1 MTLFRRISFTLPRP
15 SSPPLTQ
22 LTADVAVVTFSWF
35 AVLVLSN
42 ITETFKRS
50 NSQSLLIVAIAS
62 LVNLAIMKRSG
73 LYAGRPA
80 LPRTEEISAVFVA
93 SLGGASAVAVVA
105 AFLDWHIGA
114 WEILIGWFVVFSTRT
129 LVRGLL
135 RALAAEIPGISHEE
149 RVVIVGTGDEARQI
163 ADLIADHPESRLI
176 LAGVVGNLAVAE
188 RSGLTEHW
196 IGPVGRLVEL
206 MRQRGATGAIVTATG
221 FRGDQFRAITRELF
235 TAGYD
240 VHLTTGVSRMG
251 QGRFDVRSLAHE
263 PIVMMARTRTRRV
276 EVVAKR
282 AIDIVGSLF
291 ALVLFS
297 PIMVL
302 VAAAIWLEDRGAV
315 TYTSQRAGRKGE
327 MFAMH
332 KFRSMVAN
340 ADALKAQM
348 QAENER
354 HGPLFKMSNDPRIT
368 RVGRIIR
375 ETSLDEV
382 PQLLNV
388 LKGDMSLVGPRPCLP
403 EELALFDDELKDR
416 AAVRPG
422 ITGLWQVEARSNASF
437 NAYRRLDLHYV
448 ENWSLSL
455 DLRILLATVEQVVVA
470 VALLPLRFVRRS
482 AGTDGI
488 TSAPRVQSGPLPAR
502 VQAARAQPGAVVPT
516 MDDVSPATRPTGPRL
531 PTGPLVGSPVPAAHL
546 RPPSV
551 SVSLDAV
558 MAEITEAATDD
569 RQDVVIDLRQR
580 SMARRAAHLDTAPAP
595 DPADQRSTSA
605 ERGGRTN
612 TGD

>member
-1 MTLFRRISFTLPRP
+1 M
-15 SSPPLTQ
+15 TQ
-22 LTADVAVVTFSWF
+22 LTADVAVVTFGWF

-50 NSQSLLIVAIAS
+50 DGDSLLIVAIAS
-62 LVNLAIMKRSG
+62 LVTLAIMKRRG

-163 ADLIADHPESRLI
+163 ADLIADHPESRLT

-263 PIVMMARTRTRRV
+263 PIVMMARTRTRRI
-276 EVVAKR
+276 ELVAKR
-282 AIDIVGSLF
+282 VIDIAGALF
-291 ALVLFS
+291 ALALFS
-297 PIMVL
+297 PVMVL
-302 VAAAIWLEDRGAV
+302 VAAAIWLEDRGKV
-315 TYTSQRAGRKGE
+315 TYTSQRAGRRGE

-332 KFRSMVAN
+332 KFRSMVTN
-340 ADALKAQM
+340 ADALKAQI

-354 HGPLFKMSNDPRIT
+354 NGPLFKMSNDPRIT

-403 EELALFDDELKDR
+403 EELAVFDDELKDR
-416 AAVRPG
+416 STVRPG

-448 ENWSLSL
+448 ENWSLGL
-455 DLRILLATVEQVVVA
+455 DLRILLATVEQVVVSF
-470 VALLPLRFVRRS
+470 ALLPLRFVRRS

-488 TSAPRVQSGPLPAR
+488 APATRAQSGPLPAR
-502 VQAARAQPGAVVPT
+502 VQAAQARPGAVAPT
-516 MDDVSPATRPTGPRL
+516 MDDEVAASSVRPPAPSAL
-531 PTGPLVGSPVPAAHL
+531 PTGPLAGSPVPAAHL

-558 MAEITEAATDD
+558 LAEIAEAASTDD

-580 SMARRAAHLDTAPAP
+580 SLARRAAHIDAVSPSGPAV
-595 DPADQRSTSA
+595 DQEPSA
-605 ERGGRTN
+605 IQRGRTT